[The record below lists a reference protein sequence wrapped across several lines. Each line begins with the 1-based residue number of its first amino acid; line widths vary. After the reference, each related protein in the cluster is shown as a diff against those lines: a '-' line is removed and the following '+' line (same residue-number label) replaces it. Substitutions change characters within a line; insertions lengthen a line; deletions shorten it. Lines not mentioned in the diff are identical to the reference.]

1 MDDAEKN
8 DVERA
13 EEERDVDKKV
23 THKEKPEFLLSTSS
37 QSLSSNYEIHT
48 VPSAPLLDVRVSV
61 IPEQPIP
68 PTPTPPITSEAP
80 HITTTKPNP
89 LLAVI
94 QRLDDL
100 ERKFDAWTK
109 VDHSEA
115 VEASKDMSEIRKIK
129 LEHASKQK
137 WPKHS
142 TTPFDQTTENEY
154 KQKDILFQMMMASN
168 SYEKQPAHKALYDAL
183 IQSLFMDEDDMDRG
197 IVEPSTQT
205 KRRHDD
211 QDEDPF
217 AESNQRKT
225 TKRRRTKESDPLKK
239 SSTSKDTSKGNTPP
253 KASKAD
259 KSVNAEKIV
268 AKPTK
273 EVTIDVEEK
282 IIDDMDLV
290 GPVYKLLK
298 GTWQSS
304 IELEYNMKECYKALS
319 DQHDWANL
327 EGVKYPYDLSKPLLF
342 KGHPVYNKD
351 VGYGVLHW
359 GPNRQLFY
367 RSQIKRLSRH
377 DVYSTLKILSVVSVT
392 VDKQFGYGYLKE
404 IVVRR
409 ADRKLYTFKEGD
421 FINLHLNDIED
432 MLLLVVQHKLFHL
445 NGDTIIDLAIALRM
459 FTKRIVI

>member
-1 MDDAEKN
+1 
-8 DVERA
+8 
-13 EEERDVDKKV
+13 
-23 THKEKPEFLLSTSS
+23 
-37 QSLSSNYEIHT
+37 
-48 VPSAPLLDVRVSV
+48 
-61 IPEQPIP
+61 
-68 PTPTPPITSEAP
+68 
-80 HITTTKPNP
+80 
-89 LLAVI
+89 
-94 QRLDDL
+94 
-100 ERKFDAWTK
+100 
-109 VDHSEA
+109 
-115 VEASKDMSEIRKIK
+115 
-129 LEHASKQK
+129 
-137 WPKHS
+137 
-142 TTPFDQTTENEY
+142 
-154 KQKDILFQMMMASN
+154 MMMASK
-168 SYEKQPAHKALYDAL
+168 SYDKQPAHKALYDAL
-183 IQSLFMDEDDMDRG
+183 IQSLFVDEDDIDRG

-217 AESNQRKT
+217 AESNQRNT

-259 KSVNAEKIV
+259 KFVNAEKTV

-273 EVTIDVEEK
+273 EFNDLVSAEKDPLTFDELMATPIDIFKFAINRLKLEK
-282 IIDDMDLV
+282 ITKADLV
-290 GPVYKLLK
+290 GPVYKLLE
-298 GTWQSS
+298 GTWQRS

-319 DQHDWANL
+319 DQHDWANP

-351 VGYGVLHW
+351 VGYGILHW
-359 GPNRQLFY
+359 GPKRRLFY

-377 DVYSTLKILSVVSVT
+377 DVYSTLEILSVVSVT
-392 VDKQFGYGYLKE
+392 VDKQFSYGYLKE

-445 NGDTIIDLAIALRM
+445 NGDTIIDLAVALRM
-459 FTKRIVI
+459 FTKRIVIQKRVEDV